1 MQIIIKCIQDY
12 LLEPFQSF
20 YGMQVIMPQIFL
32 LMSVFLLFERVSVIP
47 HSACTFELDECRTF
61 YLRVR
66 EACSL
71 LTAAIQLGQDVTR
84 VDQEVPGVGITEV
97 TFFLLPMF
105 KVIGDLRQLTAC

>member
-1 MQIIIKCIQDY
+1 MTPTTEY
-12 LLEPFQSF
+12 R
-20 YGMQVIMPQIFL
+20 VFL
-32 LMSVFLLFERVSVIP
+32 PTGTIPVLWDASHHATDFSVDVSFLLFERVSVIP